1 MTTWGLLSGLT
12 QSGLTRQYRLG
23 GGLSSGAKLLSPTR
37 AAQRAERAEA
47 RTITGTGAMVCLHS
61 SEEIHISA
69 RRTFPRC
76 DQQQKYNSRN
86 PNRKDCSRMNLT
98 PAFIFLAMSPLAAHA
113 QTTQMWHP
121 TYSAGWANG
130 YCRYTTD
137 TNSPGYSSQLAC
149 CKGAYAGQI
158 SGYCLSQLPAPP
170 TSSPTDT
177 GGLDVWYPGACV
189 DT

>member
-1 MTTWGLLSGLT
+1 
-12 QSGLTRQYRLG
+12 
-23 GGLSSGAKLLSPTR
+23 
-37 AAQRAERAEA
+37 
-47 RTITGTGAMVCLHS
+47 
-61 SEEIHISA
+61 
-69 RRTFPRC
+69 
-76 DQQQKYNSRN
+76 
-86 PNRKDCSRMNLT
+86 MNLT